1 MAQLYSSAK
10 KRDLPNYQSQQRYTQ
25 PPPGLQNTR
34 DNWNPKVWEWNSV
47 RFVAKPKE
55 AEELLRLG
63 TTTPTH
69 IHIPIKGWHRAE
81 LGPRRSLVLGDELDD
96 DDAMA

>member
-55 AEELLRLG
+55 AEELLRLD
-63 TTTPTH
+63 TPTPTH
-69 IHIPIKGWHRAE
+69 IHIPIPNIQTTATTIDRGFKLEKGIS
-81 LGPRRSLVLGDELDD
+81 GF
-96 DDAMA
+96 MKK